1 MRTTSLTGLA
11 LAGLLLTACTDSAA
25 PARKHS
31 DPQHLL
37 EALDPSVSLTSA
49 GRHLLDTSDFAQA
62 APRIDVTASADP
74 VTGRVTGVV
83 RGTVPVGS
91 AAELHLRYFAGLESL
106 EAAPEDMQ
114 VTVEG
119 TAAEST
125 RDRGLLTV
133 QLPTGHAPTVRVDV
147 PFAYTLP
154 EPRPGSL
161 LDALGGSPQPSDIGL
176 LSRHADVLSLGHW
189 FPIWIPPGSRADAE
203 PSGFGDIGNFP
214 AADLSLELTVPQGW
228 QVIDGGVRVGES
240 TKAGRTTITSYG
252 TGMRDLSVAVVKSY
266 TTKSRMIDDVTV
278 QAWGPKESADQ
289 LDGVL
294 DETEAAVR
302 VLSTAFGDYPWKEL
316 DIVSAPLGAGVAG
329 MEWPGATWIESAA
342 FAGGIP
348 GLGDFGDLLGPI
360 TDQLGDLG
368 LVLSST
374 RAWTIAH
381 EVGHEWWTVLVGNDS
396 IAAPVVDEPLAQ
408 YSACLVL
415 RSTTK
420 DADKVCELQIA
431 SGYDGMRSAG
441 DPDAAAD
448 RATDEFMSAT
458 QYAGLVY
465 GKAAWFYLALEKV
478 YGADR
483 VRGALREVVSRHAFG
498 SIDGA
503 GLRAGLVA
511 ALDAKAGSLW
521 NRWMEQ
527 VHGAEDMPET
537 DLGVGGLLGGLG
549 DLDPDVFQDL
559 LAQLG
564 G

>member
-1 MRTTSLTGLA
+1 MRTTSVTGLA
-11 LAGLLLTACTDSAA
+11 LAGLLLTACTGSAA
-25 PARKHS
+25 PARKQI
-31 DPQHLL
+31 DQQPL
-37 EALDPSVSLTSA
+37 EPLDQSVSLTSA
-49 GRHLLDTSDFAQA
+49 GRQLLDSSDFAQA

-74 VTGRVTGVV
+74 VTGHVQGVV
-83 RGTVPVGS
+83 RASLPVGTAS
-91 AAELHLRYFAGLESL
+91 EVRLRYFAGLESL
-106 EAAPEDMQ
+106 EAAPRDEQ
-114 VTVEG
+114 VTVDG
-119 TAAEST
+119 KATESA
-125 RDRGLLTV
+125 RDRSLLTV
-133 QLPTGHAPTVRVDV
+133 QLPADHASRVRVDV

-154 EPRPGSL
+154 EARPGSI
-161 LDALGGSPQPSDIGL
+161 LDALGGSLAPSDIGL

-189 FPIWIPPGSRADAE
+189 FPIWVPPGSRADPA

-214 AADLSLELTVPQGW
+214 AADLSLELTVPEGW
-228 QVIDGGVRVGES
+228 QVIDGGVRVDES
-240 TKAGRTTITSYG
+240 TVAGRTTITSHG
-252 TGMRDLSVAVVKSY
+252 TGMRDLSVAVVKGY
-266 TTKSRMIDDVTV
+266 TTKSRTIDEVTV
-278 QAWGPKESADQ
+278 QAWGPKDTADQ

-302 VLSTAFGDYPWKEL
+302 VLSKAFGDYPWKEL

-342 FAGGIP
+342 FAGGVP
-348 GLGDFGDLLGPI
+348 GLGDVGDLLGPL

-368 LVLSST
+368 LLLSST

-415 RSTTK
+415 RSSTK
-420 DADKVCELQIA
+420 GADKLCELQIA

-448 RATDEFMSAT
+448 QATDEFASAA

-465 GKAAWFYLALEKV
+465 GKAAWFYLALEKA

-483 VRGALREVVSRHAFG
+483 VREALREVVSRHAFG

-511 ALDAKAGSLW
+511 ALDDEAGSLW
-521 NRWMEQ
+521 DRWMEQ
-527 VHGAEDMPET
+527 AHGAEDMPAS
-537 DLGVGGLLGGLG
+537 DLGVGDLLGGLG
-549 DLDPDVFQDL
+549 DLDPEVFQEL